1 MFFVISEFGNVL
13 KENLESF
20 NKNNILLQ
28 RPNFTKTPTLPL
40 IAIYYSGFKFEES
53 GLGAGIEDKR
63 EERKE
68 EFSGDGKQKT
78 FKLQEIPVNP
88 ILSVE
93 SPKGSIKLDPDDY
106 KVDYSK
112 WTLTLRA
119 PIPKGK
125 NNMIVT
131 YATTKIGGEA
141 KGLKL
146 RIRCCIEL
154 WAKNEIECDSWT
166 LESMKAILLST
177 ERFMAKGISII
188 PVRGTNITEENSYN
202 ALSNNTNNPISKGM
216 LKDAVGRKI
225 IYLAETTI
233 KAEIKV
239 PRIEKIDITEGRI

>member
-1 MFFVISEFGNVL
+1 M
-13 KENLESF
+13 
-20 NKNNILLQ
+20 Q
-28 RPNFTKTPTLPL
+28 RPNFIKSPSLPL
-40 IAIYYSGFKFEES
+40 VAIYYSTFKFEES

-68 EFSGDGKQKT
+68 EFSGDGKQRI
-78 FKLQEIPVNP
+78 FKLKEIPISP

-93 SPKGSIKLDPDDY
+93 SPKGSLKIEPDDY

-112 WTLTLRA
+112 WTLILRT

-154 WAKNEIECDSWT
+154 WAKNEIECDSLT
-166 LESMKAILLST
+166 LESMKSILLST
-177 ERFMAKGISII
+177 ERFIAKGITVI
-188 PVRGTNITEENSYN
+188 PRRGISITEENSYN
-202 ALSNNTNNPISKGM
+202 HSISNTNSSNLKGM
-216 LKDAVGRKI
+216 SKDAVGRKL
-225 IYLAETTI
+225 IYIAETTI